1 MKKRPQD
8 DMYCYVN
15 NQWEKSIK
23 IPKAYSKWSVFQE
36 LHEKK
41 LKSLRNILKNVDEKN
56 KNDKILSIFH
66 MQYLEKNNK
75 SLDPYMFYINLINY
89 TFTKKELVSKMGF
102 LNQYGINNLLGIG
115 ITPDFKN
122 SKYNILGIYPTILSL
137 PDRDYYLD
145 PKKKKYLTKLEQFIE
160 SLLNISKLKLNTKN
174 ISKEIINFQKKMAK
188 IKMKKEEL
196 RDPKI
201 VYNIFTIEKLR
212 KEMPSF
218 FWDSFFTACQVKT
231 KEIIVEDV
239 KYLKEFVK
247 LFESTSIEILKCMM
261 IYNFILSVSSTMDDS
276 IEEIVFNFYDKF
288 LSGKKER
295 KSKWKRSVEF
305 VSGQVGEVLS
315 KKYIEK
321 HFPKKCKTK
330 MLVIVT
336 HLMKAYEKRIKN
348 VDWME
353 KKTKK
358 KALEKLKKI
367 VVKIGYPDKFKDYTK
382 LNISIEKSLLDN
394 VLTINKFEY
403 EDEMKF
409 LYKKPDPLEWEMMAY
424 EINAYYHPLKNEIV
438 FPAGI
443 LQPPFFSTTLSLA
456 EIYGGI
462 GAIIGHEITH
472 GFDDQGKKFD
482 KDGNMIDWWTKVDE
496 KKYDANAKKII
507 EQFNNFKVNGIN
519 VNGKLTQGENIADL
533 GGLVIALNALKL
545 HQKKTTDD
553 DIKKFFE
560 SWARNWRAKM
570 TKKEKEKRLLT
581 DPHSPN
587 YFRVNGPLTNID
599 EFHRVYKTKS
609 GDDMYTP
616 KSKRIKIW

>member
-1 MKKRPQD
+1 MSKRPQD
-8 DMYCYVN
+8 DMYCHVN
-15 NQWEKSIK
+15 YKWEKSIK
-23 IPKAYSKWSVFQE
+23 IPKSYSKWSVFQE

-41 LKSLRNILKNVDEKN
+41 LKQLRNILKNLNEKN

-75 SLDPYMFYINLINY
+75 SLEPYMFYINLINY
-89 TFTKKELVSKMGF
+89 TFTKKELISKMGF
-102 LNQYGINNLLGIG
+102 LNQYGIANLIGLGIV
-115 ITPDFKN
+115 PDFKN
-122 SKYNILGIYPTILSL
+122 SKYNILGIYPTMLSL

-145 PKKKKYLTKLEQFIE
+145 PKKKKYVTKLEKFIE
-160 SLLNISKLKLNTKN
+160 SILKLVNLELDVKTISKK
-174 ISKEIINFQKKMAK
+174 IINIQKKMAK
-188 IKMKKEEL
+188 IKMKKEDL
-196 RDPKI
+196 RDPEK
-201 VYNIFTIEKLR
+201 VYNIYTIEKLR
-212 KEMPSF
+212 KEMPLFS
-218 FWDSFFTACQVKT
+218 WDSLFTACEIKT

-239 KYLKEFVK
+239 NYLKEFVK
-247 LFESTSIEILKCMM
+247 IFDSTDINVLKCIM

-276 IEEIVFNFYDKF
+276 IEEVIFDFYEKF

-315 KKYIEK
+315 KKYIEN

-330 MLVIVT
+330 MLEIVNY
-336 HLMKAYEKRIKN
+336 LMKAYEKRINN

-353 KKTKK
+353 NKTKK
-358 KALEKLKKI
+358 KAIEKLKKI
-367 VVKIGYPDKFKDYTK
+367 IVKIGYPDRFKDYTK

-403 EDEMKF
+403 EDEMKY

-443 LQPPFFSTTLSLA
+443 LQPPFFSTSLPLS

-482 KDGNMIDWWTKVDE
+482 KDGNMVDWWTKNDE
-496 KKYDANAKKII
+496 KKYNAKAKKII
-507 EQFNNFKVNGIN
+507 EQFNKFKVNGIN
-519 VNGKLTQGENIADL
+519 VNGELTQGENIADL
-533 GGLVIALNALKL
+533 GGLVIALDALKL
-545 HQKKTTDD
+545 HQKKTTDN

-570 TKKEKEKRLLT
+570 TKKEKEKRILT

-599 EFHRVYKTKS
+599 EFHRVYKTKQ
-609 GDDMYTP
+609 GDGMYTP